1 MRNEEKSRE
10 QLINELAEISQRVA
24 ELQESVSQLKEA
36 EEALRESEEKFR
48 AVFMSAPVG
57 IAIARPRGRFVS
69 VNDSF
74 CRMLGFTEKELQK
87 KTFIE
92 ITHPEDRE
100 LTRELAK
107 EVLYTE
113 RSSYEME
120 KRYLTKDARPVMAS
134 MRATATGCVK

>member
-10 QLINELAEISQRVA
+10 QLINELAELSKRIA

-74 CRMLGFTEKELQK
+74 CRMLGFTEQELQK

-92 ITHPEDRE
+92 FQH
-100 LTRELAK
+100 K
-107 EVLYTE
+107 N
-113 RSSYEME
+113 
-120 KRYLTKDARPVMAS
+120 
-134 MRATATGCVK
+134 